1 MAFSEFQIYTQR
13 RAQLCSHINDSR
25 FAMHNLN
32 STKTRKKKK
41 VFFFYFVRSPLIFP
55 VCLRSSSVNNP
66 YKFSKG
72 LSKKKQKIQTKKKKN
87 VKLLSAPLTLYNQK
101 AFCRHTH
108 FCFVKDANH
117 TLWRVVCDSCVCVL
131 YDIVLYALS
140 YASAVLPS
148 VPCLCIIFFFLF
160 VDEIP
165 GKYWKENENELYTSL
180 SYFFIMELL
189 TNVFSY

>member
-72 LSKKKQKIQTKKKKN
+72 LSKKKKNTNKKTP

-101 AFCRHTH
+101 AFCRHTY

-140 YASAVLPS
+140 YASLCYRL
-148 VPCLCIIFFFLF
+148 CLAFVRNAKMYYFLF
-160 VDEIP
+160 
-165 GKYWKENENELYTSL
+165 
-180 SYFFIMELL
+180 FICRRD
-189 TNVFSY
+189 SR